1 MSSLKHELHKR
12 LKNRHKYTILQVQ
25 YYTKVRGMMRK
36 YYNSKTRHRFR
47 RIVRFIATHRSKREL
62 KKKFR
67 SFLKHVKNS
76 FASLQSSMK
85 FGGGFWNTQRRSMKL
100 PLVRTFY
107 RHNYDRQRQKTTS
120 DRGMKNTL
128 PQYIDYALSTDYIDK
143 HRVNMKE
150 LMDLRNMLKLHPV
163 LSHENYD
170 KFKSRVMNLLTD
182 DDVVMRRLQDEFNR
196 IRERDE
202 WKKQS
207 GLGFKVKRFF
217 TR

>member
-1 MSSLKHELHKR
+1 
-12 LKNRHKYTILQVQ
+12 
-25 YYTKVRGMMRK
+25 MRK
-36 YYNSKTRHRFR
+36 YYNSKTKHRFR
-47 RIVRFIATHRSKREL
+47 RIMRFIDRKGTMTLRSKREL

-76 FASLQSSMK
+76 SMK
-85 FGGGFWNTQRRSMKL
+85 FGGGFWNTQSRSMKL

-120 DRGMKNTL
+120 DRGMKNML

-143 HRVNMKE
+143 QRVRKNMRE

-207 GLGFKVKRFF
+207 GLGFRVKRFF